1 MVAIVYTCPHCG
13 EITDN
18 DSTSKC
24 KKCGKFLVK
33 AVECKIATAINP
45 KFGMIC
51 SICENG
57 FPVISP
63 RELPIC
69 PSCLKTL
76 RLLINSVKTQEVLN
90 DKKKEM
96 PL

>member
-1 MVAIVYTCPHCG
+1 MGTLIYTCPHCG

-24 KKCGKFLVK
+24 KKCGKFLAK
-33 AVECKIATAINP
+33 SVEHKIATAMNP
-45 KFGMIC
+45 EIGMIC
-51 SICENG
+51 SICEKG

-63 RELPIC
+63 RALPIC
-69 PSCLKTL
+69 PSCLKAL

-90 DKKKEM
+90 DKKAI

>member
-1 MVAIVYTCPHCG
+1 MGAIIYTCPHCG
-13 EITDN
+13 EIIDN

-33 AVECKIATAINP
+33 AIENKLATAINP
-45 KFGMIC
+45 ELGMIC
-51 SICENG
+51 SICEKG

-63 RELPIC
+63 RDFPIC
-69 PSCLKTL
+69 PSCLKAL
-76 RLLINSVKTQEVLN
+76 RLLINSVKTQEALN
-90 DKKKEM
+90 DKKEM